1 MGRYDLLVTLGRL
14 GLYELR
20 ADSLHLTSASEAHS
34 GDLTTLAAKRVFA
47 IGDPLLLERRAR
59 ALAEAISVPIETLD
73 LALANWGSG
82 SRATLGVRDERS
94 DPHALERSREAL
106 ELSAAS
112 DCRGHPPPTCRP
124 IGDRRQQ
131 KCRPHGHLQSP

>member
-1 MGRYDLLVTLGRL
+1 MRAFEGDPAWSPQRRFERGFERLALPGFGRMGRYDLLVTLGRL

-82 SRATLGVRDERS
+82 SRATLGFR
-94 DPHALERSREAL
+94 A
-106 ELSAAS
+106 
-112 DCRGHPPPTCRP
+112 
-124 IGDRRQQ
+124 
-131 KCRPHGHLQSP
+131 

>member
-20 ADSLHLTSASEAHS
+20 ADSLHLSSASEAHF

-59 ALAEAISVPIETLD
+59 TLAEAVSVPIETLD
-73 LALANWGSG
+73 LALANWDRPPRVTGDARG
-82 SRATLGVRDERS
+82 PQRAERS
-94 DPHALERSREAL
+94 TRAGALP
-106 ELSAAS
+106 
-112 DCRGHPPPTCRP
+112 G
-124 IGDRRQQ
+124 GV
-131 KCRPHGHLQSP
+131 